1 MKLLHLKGKNFRS
14 FAEFELD
21 LNAAGL
27 FSVTGP
33 NGAGKSS
40 IFSAVEWAL
49 FGGKPGPG
57 AQRVLRQSA
66 DGEECRV
73 ELEFEVAGRTLRV
86 VRVDH
91 DDAWLVDV
99 ASGEELARGLTGTSH
114 EVAVQLGLTQDMF
127 GGTFYAR
134 QKEVQALS
142 SSKKLGERRD
152 QLERLLGIEHLR
164 VAADL
169 AASDAREQKALVAG
183 LREDAPDVDVLRAEV
198 GRCEREAQEAAPA
211 ITHLETEVSRLDG
224 ALKEATSRID
234 ALTVQISEH
243 GSRRLSAEHA
253 AGELV
258 REQTMLDGLR
268 QRLDA
273 AQDAHV
279 ELVDLEPVAAR
290 ADEISA
296 LEREMDLRRRNHEQ
310 VERLRAQERLA
321 LEQLAMA
328 TDALNDL
335 GDLPEGPDPG
345 ATLSAAQQKLN
356 ELGEQLR
363 HASEARQRADEQS
376 RKANQLLDRAK
387 KAETTD
393 RELSAL
399 VHADVEIGRARQR
412 QQELRGAKAEVEAQ
426 LAHDIKHR
434 DALTGVDEGDTGTC
448 PTCHRPL
455 DGSLADLIAE
465 FDASISEH
473 RTRLASLAIEA
484 DGLIA
489 TAEQHQAAAERASQ
503 LRAQREAFGE
513 TGDRNTLEASAAE
526 AASEARDTAH
536 REHELDVIYRKLGK
550 QIPLLRAAAEQAAAV
565 ALKRAAAHE
574 QKTKAQQQTA
584 TYAEQLRQTASN
596 GYDPAAHKELQADL
610 NRTQEAVRRCAA
622 LRENAS
628 ALQLIEGRI
637 TTQAPL
643 VEEMI
648 EKVRQLRER
657 AAELAPEENARES
670 ATAERDRLTDEL
682 DHARRALD
690 SAKQQVSIESQA
702 VNAARTRL
710 ADGRKILKR
719 IDRERRELELRSA
732 VAKALSDYR
741 EHASKRARPSLE
753 KEASNMLKQVT
764 GATYPIIRLT
774 ESYLLEIADGGEFH
788 SIKRFSGGEQ
798 DLAALC
804 LRLALSRTLARQRGV
819 EHGFV
824 ILDEV
829 FGSQDIDRRRLL
841 MEQLGEL
848 AQTEFQ
854 QIFVISH
861 TDDVIEHCSLHIK
874 VTRENGISNA
884 EGPTA

>member
-1 MKLLHLKGKNFRS
+1 VKLLHLKGKNFRS

-49 FGGKPGPG
+49 FGGKRGPG
-57 AQRVLRQSA
+57 AQRVLRQGA

-99 ASGEELARGLTGTSH
+99 ASSEELARGLTGTSH

-142 SSKKLGERRD
+142 SSNKLGDRRD

-169 AASDAREQKALVAG
+169 AARDAREQKALVEG
-183 LREDAPDVDVLRAEV
+183 LREDAPDVDVLRGEV
-198 GRCEREAQEAAPA
+198 ERCEREAQQAAPA
-211 ITHLETEVSRLDG
+211 ITHLETEVSRLDA
-224 ALKEATSRID
+224 ALKETTSRID
-234 ALTVQISEH
+234 ALTMQISEH
-243 GSRRLSAEHA
+243 GSRQVSAEHA

-258 REQTMLDGLR
+258 REQTVLDGLR
-268 QRLDA
+268 QRLDDAQA
-273 AQDAHV
+273 AQV
-279 ELVDLEPVAAR
+279 ELLELEPVAAR

-310 VERLRAQERLA
+310 IEQLRARERLA

-356 ELGEQLR
+356 DLGEKLR
-363 HASEARQRADEQS
+363 HASEARQRANEHSRNTDE
-376 RKANQLLDRAK
+376 LLDRVK
-387 KAETTD
+387 NAETID
-393 RELSAL
+393 RELCAL
-399 VHADVEIGRARQR
+399 TDADVEIGRAHERR
-412 QQELRGAKAEVEAQ
+412 QELRGVKAEVEAQ
-426 LAHDIKHR
+426 LAHDVKHR
-434 DALTGVDEGDTGTC
+434 EALTGVDDSDIGTC

-455 DGSLADLIAE
+455 EGSLADLIAE
-465 FDASISEH
+465 FDASVVGH
-473 RTRLASLAIEA
+473 KARLASLAIEA

-489 TAEQHQAAAERASQ
+489 TARQYQLAAERASQ
-503 LRAQREAFGE
+503 LRAQREALGD
-513 TGDRNTLEASAAE
+513 TGDRNTLEANAAE
-526 AASEARDTAH
+526 AATEARDAAH
-536 REHELDVIYRKLGK
+536 REHELDVSYRNLGK
-550 QIPLLRAAAEQAAAV
+550 QIPLLRAAAEQAATD
-565 ALKRAAAHE
+565 ALKRAAGRE
-574 QKTKAQQQTA
+574 EKTRAQQQAA

-610 NRTQEAVRRCAA
+610 SRTQEAVRRCAA
-622 LRENAS
+622 LRENAG
-628 ALQLIEGRI
+628 ALQLLEGRVA
-637 TTQAPL
+637 TQAPV

-648 EKVRQLRER
+648 ERVRQLRER
-657 AAELAPEENARES
+657 AAELAPEENAHET
-670 ATAERDRLTDEL
+670 ATAERDRLIDEL
-682 DHARRALD
+682 DQARRALD
-690 SAKQQVSIESQA
+690 NAKQQVSVESQA

-719 IDRERRELELRSA
+719 IDREHRELELRSA

-848 AQTEFQ
+848 AKTEFQ

-861 TDDVIEHCSLHIK
+861 TDDVIEHCSLHIA